1 MHLIDTLVIHDRNEQ
16 MNVHRQSLTIR
27 HDSTP
32 SGQGFP
38 FKHCIRLYFFNF
50 ITIIVVKSMFHT
62 KSSSSIL
69 MVIITIEYVSNP
81 IFMKGTIKT
90 TSIKILTLTT
100 GLFCIPIIDIKF
112 IEMSKF
118 MKSLLFSTV
127 VVVHDEL
134 KYNT

>member
-1 MHLIDTLVIHDRNEQ
+1 
-16 MNVHRQSLTIR
+16 
-27 HDSTP
+27 
-32 SGQGFP
+32 
-38 FKHCIRLYFFNF
+38 
-50 ITIIVVKSMFHT
+50 MFHT
-62 KSSSSIL
+62 KSNSSIL